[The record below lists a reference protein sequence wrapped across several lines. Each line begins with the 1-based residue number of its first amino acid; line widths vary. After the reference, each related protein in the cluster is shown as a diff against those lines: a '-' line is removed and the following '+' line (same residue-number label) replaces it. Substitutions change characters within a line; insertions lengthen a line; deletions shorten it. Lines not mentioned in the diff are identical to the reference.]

1 MSAVLNPERECLAQV
16 LRDRR
21 DFFNARFERA
31 KHSSPNLS
39 APPLFAFLDE
49 CLLPL
54 VLAVN
59 KDAPDRVAAVVEAG
73 FDVALTLVASGLWP
87 NSEKLPIL
95 RHAFAVSLPALR
107 RPIGQAPQLLLTKL
121 LNALLSANLD
131 VLLWLA
137 RLESMS
143 AALHT
148 PQQVLD
154 AGLIAAW
161 RGGLAHFRAQA
172 LQRLAQVP
180 PLALRTLFASQLAVD
195 ALISNLQTQRWYRAH
210 AELGADEIAARVGA
224 FVSLGGPFAAPPTLR
239 SEGQQIFV
247 SSADRHWLLDA
258 DAYGFTL
265 HAADSAEFASAPK
278 PSAAMPPQRVLK
290 WRCGKRSVALTQW
303 GEISSFVATADT
315 LALTHTRS
323 HAITLIAN
331 RA

>member
-1 MSAVLNPERECLAQV
+1 MTAVMGAERECLAQA

-21 DFFNARFERA
+21 DFFNARFEHA
-31 KHSSPNLS
+31 KHSSPNMS

-54 VLAVN
+54 VLAVH
-59 KDAPDRVAAVVEAG
+59 KDAPDRVTAVVEAG
-73 FDVALTLVASGLWP
+73 FDVGLALVASGLWP

-95 RHAFAVSLPALR
+95 RHAFAVTWPALR
-107 RPIGQAPQLLLTKL
+107 RPIGQAPQLLLSKL
-121 LNALLSANLD
+121 VNALLSANQDSLQ
-131 VLLWLA
+131 WLA

-148 PQQVLD
+148 PQQLLD

-161 RGGLAHFRAQA
+161 RGGLAHFREPA
-172 LQRLAQVP
+172 LLRLDQLP
-180 PLALRTLFASQLAVD
+180 TQALRTLFSSQLD
-195 ALISNLQTQRWYRAH
+195 ADVLIRSLQTQRWYRAH
-210 AELGADEIAARVGA
+210 AEVGADEIAARVGA
-224 FVSLGGPFAAPPTLR
+224 FVSLGGLFAAPPSLR
-239 SEGQQIFV
+239 SDGQHIFV

-278 PSAAMPPQRVLK
+278 TCAAAALPQLAK
-290 WRCGKRSVALTQW
+290 WRWGKRSVALTQW

-323 HAITLIAN
+323 HAITLIAH